1 MRSVLCVGLVGGKTD
16 AKPVLYEGGI
26 SRTTLSSK
34 HVKRKRKNERGKQ
47 LNNLKMRQSIFKQSF
62 LTKGKVKTVNGELVV
77 TMNYTT
83 KTIKG
88 THAVTHD
95 DFTKQAPQ
103 HKIEAFVEG
112 KLWDKQ
118 LELDSELMVENE
130 VEQMKDKLEKHLET
144 VANSEPVKS
153 FVEKMQELGF
163 K

>member
-1 MRSVLCVGLVGGKTD
+1 
-16 AKPVLYEGGI
+16 
-26 SRTTLSSK
+26 
-34 HVKRKRKNERGKQ
+34 
-47 LNNLKMRQSIFKQSF
+47 MRQSIFKQSF

-83 KTIKG
+83 KTING

-95 DFTKQAPQ
+95 DFTKQVSQ
-103 HKIEAFVEG
+103 HKIEAFVDG

-130 VEQMKDKLEKHLET
+130 VERMKDKLEKHLET

>member
-1 MRSVLCVGLVGGKTD
+1 
-16 AKPVLYEGGI
+16 
-26 SRTTLSSK
+26 
-34 HVKRKRKNERGKQ
+34 
-47 LNNLKMRQSIFKQSF
+47 MRQSTFKQSF

-83 KTIKG
+83 KTING

-95 DFTKQAPQ
+95 DFTKQVSQ
-103 HKIEAFVEG
+103 HKIEAFVDG

-130 VEQMKDKLEKHLET
+130 VERMKDKLEKHLET